1 MKRIRFEEEEMCVI
15 SCFDTSSRETA
26 LQAVQFV
33 IPFTKDDEELS
44 ALVVS
49 SVEKLKMIPD
59 EEFDQLTIDTAGS
72 VEFINSK
79 LDAIDK

>member
-59 EEFDQLTIDTAGS
+59 EEFNQLDFESYRVDDDNEEAMA
-72 VEFINSK
+72 EK
-79 LDAIDK
+79 

>member
-1 MKRIRFEEEEMCVI
+1 MKQIRFEEEEMCVI

-59 EEFDQLTIDTAGS
+59 EEFNQLDFESYRVDDDNEEAMA
-72 VEFINSK
+72 EK
-79 LDAIDK
+79 

>member
-59 EEFDQLTIDTAGS
+59 EEFDQLDFESYRVDDDNEEAMA
-72 VEFINSK
+72 EK
-79 LDAIDK
+79 